1 MTQKEKINKK
11 NNKRKFESTLSQ
23 VNATKTN
30 KERKIKKRKEK
41 DFRVQRERE
50 NKSF

>member
-11 NNKRKFESTLSQ
+11 NNKRKFESTISQ

-41 DFRVQRERE
+41 DFGQRKR
-50 NKSF
+50 K